1 MKRNQIRGRLAVL
14 LTVLA
19 LAYSAFALAQSY
31 DGPLIESHAHIVPYQ
46 SGRQSEVQYRVD
58 AREGAT
64 ELTAASYVSSL
75 DRNNIKCAVGFHG
88 IAFDDKQQEL
98 LDNAKRLIV
107 LYPDR
112 FILFAEIFRH
122 NPLIWFFDADGLAQ
136 LFETG
141 VFAGFGEIQFANSPL
156 SDHQT

>member
-1 MKRNQIRGRLAVL
+1 MKTSRIQSRLAIFL
-14 LTVLA
+14 MLLA

-31 DGPLIESHAHIVPYQ
+31 EGPLFETHAHIVIYQ
-46 SGRQSEVQYRVD
+46 SENATEPQYNVD

-112 FILFAEIFRH
+112 FILFAEIFRY
-122 NPLIWFFDADGLAQ
+122 NPLDWFDATKLDPLLATG
-136 LFETG
+136 LFEG
-141 VFAGFGEIQFANSPL
+141 LGEIQFANPPL
-156 SDHQT
+156 SHEF